1 MGAFDVTV
9 CDTSGTPKTSPFIS
23 YGTATTASDGT
34 WSLDISNVGYTNI
47 FSVVAQVISADQ
59 TAANAGYTSV
69 STFSTTDVSGRAV
82 KPQAVTSL
90 GLSPVQSIGA
100 GRTVYVTVIGN

>member
-9 CDTSGTPKTSPFIS
+9 CDMNGTPKTAPFIS

-34 WSLDISNVGYTNI
+34 WSLDISGIGYTNV
-47 FSVVAQVISADQ
+47 FSVSAHVVSADQ
-59 TAANAGYTSV
+59 TTANAGYTSI
-69 STFSTTDVSGRAV
+69 STFSTSTVSGRAV
-82 KPQAVTSL
+82 KPVTVVL
-90 GLSPVQSIGA
+90 AALSVQSIGA